1 MGIGETLN
9 VMDKIKVLLAEDH
22 VVVREGT
29 RQLLEHEPDMEVV
42 GEAGDGEE
50 AIELTNKLQPDVVIM
65 DIAMPKLNGI
75 EATKQI
81 KTLHPATAV
90 LILTAYDNDQYIFAL
105 LEAGAAGYLLKN
117 VRGRELIDAIR
128 AVHAGESVLYP
139 TIAHRVISRLVSPV
153 SSPVEVKTTEP
164 LSEREMEVLKLAANG
179 ISNKDIAERLFLS
192 PRTVQAHLGN
202 IFNKLSVGS
211 RTEAV
216 LYGLRRGWLTLEDL
230 P

>member
-1 MGIGETLN
+1 MG
-9 VMDKIKVLLAEDH
+9 KIKVLLAEDH

-29 RQLLEHEPDMEVV
+29 RQLIQREPDMEVV

-50 AIELTNKLQPDVVIM
+50 AIDLTNKLRPDVVLM
-65 DIAMPKLNGI
+65 DIAMPRLNGI

-81 KTLHPATAV
+81 KTLHPDISV
-90 LILTAYDNDQYIFAL
+90 LILTAYDNDQYIFAI

-117 VRGRELIDAIR
+117 VRGRELVDAIR

-139 TIAHRVISRLVSPV
+139 TVARRVISQLLSPV
-153 SSPVEVKTTEP
+153 FDTTEAQTIEP
-164 LSEREMEVLKLAANG
+164 LSEREMEVLKLAAKG
-179 ISNKDIAERLFLS
+179 ISNKDIAKELFLS

-202 IFNKLSVGS
+202 IFNKLGVGS
-211 RTEAV
+211 RTEAI
-216 LYGLRRGWLTLEDL
+216 LCALRRGWFSLEDL